1 LSRVTRVVACLAVAG
16 GLGSGAV
23 AAADR
28 ADGPGPT
35 AAASPAPSAA
45 SADDARARLIALQAE
60 IAEQTRQLD
69 GLRRSLLQQEARLSD
84 MRRRVQADLLAQQGG
99 SVAADAAG
107 SNAAAATSSAA
118 TTPAAS
124 NDVPASSTA
133 AVASNADA
141 SDAAATAADRRTPTS
156 PVGRAPEREAPV
168 AAVAQLFEQPGVLTP
183 AGSIS
188 VEPSIQYS
196 YSSSN
201 RVALVGYTVIP
212 SILVGVVDVREVK
225 RSSFTGALTARW
237 GLTNRLEV
245 EGKLPWVYRS
255 DTSIGRELLQGS
267 SSSSAFDAS
276 GQGIGDVEATARYQ
290 LNVGGPDEPYYVASL
305 RLKSRTGKDPFQ
317 VQTTKSV
324 VGFTDDGVQ
333 AQLPTGSGFYGL
345 QPALTVL
352 YPSDPAVFFG
362 TLSYLHSVAR
372 NNVVRRTDAGDEALG
387 RIAPGGIIGG
397 NFGMGL
403 ALNDKSSFSIGY
415 DHASVGR
422 TKQNGAVAA
431 DSVRVQLGT
440 LLLGYSYRLSPTRS
454 LNLSLG
460 AGLTRDTPDV
470 TLSLR
475 VPTTF

>member
-1 LSRVTRVVACLAVAG
+1 LEAGPAGSGRAALERLGRRLRVQFRTQRLRRTLSRAVKTVACLIAAG
-16 GLGSGAV
+16 GL
-23 AAADR
+23 
-28 ADGPGPT
+28 
-35 AAASPAPSAA
+35 ASPLTHAA
-45 SADDARARLIALQAE
+45 EPGADTEARTRLVAMQAE
-60 IAEQTRQLD
+60 IDEQARQLD
-69 GLRRSLLQQEARLSD
+69 GLRRLLAQQEARLAD
-84 MRRRVQADLLAQQGG
+84 MRRRVQGEATDVRGG
-99 SVAADAAG
+99 SAG
-107 SNAAAATSSAA
+107 SSPAGSDGATR
-118 TTPAAS
+118 TP
-124 NDVPASSTA
+124 STA
-133 AVASNADA
+133 AVASNSNDSADA
-141 SDAAATAADRRTPTS
+141 SRSGTPASAT
-156 PVGRAPEREAPV
+156 PVGQPPAGDAPV

-183 AGSIS
+183 AGSVS

-237 GLTNRLEV
+237 GLTNRLEL

-267 SSSSAFDAS
+267 SSNSAFDAS
-276 GQGIGDVEATARYQ
+276 GQGIGDVELTARYQ
-290 LNVGGPDEPYYVASL
+290 LNQGGQDQPYYVGSL
-305 RLKSRTGKDPFQ
+305 RFKSRTGRDPFQ
-317 VQTTKSV
+317 VQTTRSV

-362 TLSYLHSVAR
+362 TVSYLHSFAR
-372 NNVVRRTDAGDEALG
+372 SNVVRNTDQGDEALG

-403 ALNDKSSFSIGY
+403 ALNDRSSFSIGY

-422 TKQNGAVAA
+422 TRQNGAVAA

-440 LLLGYSYRLSPTRS
+440 LLLGYSYRLSPSRS

-475 VPTTF
+475 VPTPF